1 MKSPINDTETEVC
14 NDIKSRQQLGINKYG
29 QTVAQNPLEL
39 RQWLQHSYEEK
50 LDDAVYMK
58 RAIQELDRML
68 AAGLTE
74 SIDAK
79 AITEKIA
86 SMLGTKMSDVAEA
99 FKAQPKG

>member
-1 MKSPINDTETEVC
+1 MKTPINDTETEVC

-39 RQWLQHSYEEK
+39 RQWMQHSYEEK

-99 FKAQPKG
+99 FKAQSKG

>member
-1 MKSPINDTETEVC
+1 MKTPINDAETAVC

-99 FKAQPKG
+99 FKVQPKG